1 LREVQSEEFLNTQLD
16 AFFENAAATSNSKAR
31 THRKM
36 VQIKKRKLMISIQ
49 HLKRIS
55 IAVLLLTVFSA
66 TSAVAQDGPPFVTK
80 SDIDAELLPR
90 LAQSEAEFSMT
101 TKEGSVE
108 MLILDT
114 AIYMQFSDRFMEDLE
129 KEINE
134 EESDDSAFAEAIK
147 AAVTSGV
154 RSMLNRSL
162 VIPIS
167 QISEMGYE
175 NGRLIMKDY
184 DGEELFEDLDING
197 VEVME
202 DFRPRDARKFISI
215 AEKRMI

>member
-1 LREVQSEEFLNTQLD
+1 MNYLYPAKVPSFLIG
-16 AFFENAAATSNSKAR
+16 A
-31 THRKM
+31 
-36 VQIKKRKLMISIQ
+36 
-49 HLKRIS
+49 
-55 IAVLLLTVFSA
+55 LLLSFIAS
-66 TSAVAQDGPPFVTK
+66 SSMMAQEGIPFMTK
-80 SDIDAELLPR
+80 GDINGELMPR
-90 LAQSEAEFSMT
+90 LAQSEADFGMT
-101 TKEGSVE
+101 TNEGSVE
-108 MLILDT
+108 MLILDS
-114 AIYMQFSDRFMEDLE
+114 AIYMQFSDRFMDDLE
-129 KEINE
+129 QEINE

-162 VIPIS
+162 LIPIS
-167 QISEMGYE
+167 QISEIGYE

>member
-1 LREVQSEEFLNTQLD
+1 MKFLHNTKVP
-16 AFFENAAATSNSKAR
+16 FF
-31 THRKM
+31 
-36 VQIKKRKLMISIQ
+36 LIS
-49 HLKRIS
+49 
-55 IAVLLLTVFSA
+55 ALLLSFIAS
-66 TSAVAQDGPPFVTK
+66 SSILAQDGIPFVTK
-80 SDIDAELLPR
+80 GDIKGELMPR
-90 LAQSEAEFSMT
+90 LALSEAEFGMT

-108 MLILDT
+108 MLILDS

-129 KEINE
+129 QEINE

-175 NGRLIMKDY
+175 NGRLMMKDY